1 MEDRKLE
8 EMVSVGPAIRRDF
21 ALLGIHT
28 VTELAKQDPQHLYER
43 LNRKTGTRQD
53 PCVLD
58 TFRAAVA
65 QARDPELPREQCQWW
80 YYSRLRKAQAKPLT
94 RAAAASRSGSRPI
107 PR

>member
-8 EMVSVGPAIRRDF
+8 DLVSVGPAIRRDF
-21 ALLGIHT
+21 ALLGINT
-28 VTELAKQDPQHLYER
+28 VAELAKHDPQHLYER

-80 YYSRLRKAQAKPLT
+80 YYSRLRKSQAKPIT
-94 RAAAASRSGSRPI
+94 PVAAASHSGSRPA

>member
-8 EMVSVGPAIRRDF
+8 DLVSVGPAIRRDF
-21 ALLGIHT
+21 ALLGINT
-28 VTELAKQDPQHLYER
+28 VAELAKQDPQHLYER
-43 LNRKTGTRQD
+43 LNRKTGSQQD

-65 QARDPELPREQCQWW
+65 QALDPELPREQCQWW
-80 YYSRLRKAQAKPLT
+80 YYSRQRKRPQQSLT
-94 RAAAASRSGSRPI
+94 RAAAGSHSGSRPV